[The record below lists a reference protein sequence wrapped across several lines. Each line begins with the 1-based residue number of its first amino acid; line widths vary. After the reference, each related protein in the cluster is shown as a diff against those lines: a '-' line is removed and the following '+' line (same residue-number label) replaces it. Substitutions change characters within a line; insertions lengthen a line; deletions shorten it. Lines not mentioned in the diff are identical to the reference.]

1 MENEV
6 KDELKE
12 EIKEELKQE
21 FNQQNNKK
29 SKGLI
34 IVIIILG
41 LVVLGLIGY
50 IAYDKLS
57 EKDSNPKTK
66 EENKKDIK
74 EVVKDTARELTD
86 DEKNRFEDIIT
97 KINQYFSKYY
107 PVTNPQTII
116 ANDEL
121 LTFALVRIG
130 YSNESFTGD
139 EVVKIIK
146 TYFGNSVSVT
156 NKDIICAIDNEPF
169 YTYNATTNMYKK
181 SSYSHGHDGIGFM
194 DSKYF
199 FESGS
204 VKDDK
209 EFTINAKVLYAGY
222 RSGTWGP
229 TSEYF
234 GSYEDAKKGTNALY
248 KSDNEDEDINL
259 TDDLYQSIK
268 DKFPTTTY
276 KFEKNSEGYYDL
288 LSITV
293 K

>member
-6 KDELKE
+6 KEELKE
-12 EIKEELKQE
+12 EI
-21 FNQQNNKK
+21 NQPKNKK
-29 SKGLI
+29 SKGLV

-41 LVVLGLIGY
+41 LTVLGLVGY
-50 IAYDKLS
+50 ITYDKLS

-66 EENKKDIK
+66 EENKVKETKK
-74 EVVKDTARELTD
+74 EVKKDNTRELTD
-86 DEKNRFEDIIT
+86 DEKVRFQDIVT
-97 KINQYFSKYY
+97 NVNKYFSKYY
-107 PVTNPQTII
+107 PITNPQTII

-130 YSNESFTGD
+130 YSNETFTGD

-156 NKDIICAIDNEPF
+156 NKDIICGIDNEPF
-169 YTYNATTNMYKK
+169 YTYNATTNTYKK

-194 DSKYF
+194 ESEYF

-209 EFTINAKVLYAGY
+209 EFTINAKILYAGY

-234 GSYEDAKKGTNALY
+234 GNYEDARTGKNALY

-288 LSITV
+288 LSVTI